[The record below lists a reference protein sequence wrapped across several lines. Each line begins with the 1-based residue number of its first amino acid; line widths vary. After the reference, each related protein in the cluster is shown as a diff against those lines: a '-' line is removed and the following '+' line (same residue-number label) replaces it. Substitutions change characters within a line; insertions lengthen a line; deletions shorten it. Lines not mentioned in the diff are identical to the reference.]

1 MPPPIS
7 TPMPHMQRAARR
19 GRGEA
24 ASGCGGWGRAPR
36 KPPQPPAPPA
46 TPNHRWRRAQ
56 QLQKPQTGGRAVA
69 PGSFLYNVKDGY
81 QGSFSTH
88 RDFCLPF
95 LGLVYRG
102 WGGYSGSAARLTTP
116 PSPTRP
122 PLQSTRRTWVGES
135 NGARQIF
142 YNAPR
147 ELIEHE
153 SDLHP
158 YQLETHTRTCDTP
171 LTLSVG
177 HCGDAGW
184 KPPAPQG
191 DTSRKTNGTPRA

>member
-1 MPPPIS
+1 M
-7 TPMPHMQRAARR
+7 H
-19 GRGEA
+19 A

-56 QLQKPQTGGRAVA
+56 QLQKPQTGGRGPLPREVFCTTLKMVTKAVSLLTVIFVCLSWA
-69 PGSFLYNVKDGY
+69 LFTGDG
-81 QGSFSTH
+81 
-88 RDFCLPF
+88 
-95 LGLVYRG
+95 
-102 WGGYSGSAARLTTP
+102 GGYSGSAARLTTP

>member
-1 MPPPIS
+1 
-7 TPMPHMQRAARR
+7 MPHMQRAARR

-102 WGGYSGSAARLTTP
+102 WGGGIL
-116 PSPTRP
+116 
-122 PLQSTRRTWVGES
+122 G
-135 NGARQIF
+135 
-142 YNAPR
+142 APR
-147 ELIEHE
+147 VLLPHLPQPDHLCKVPVEHGLE
-153 SDLHP
+153 RVMGRDRFFITLPGSSSNMNPTSIHISWKHTPAPATHHSP
-158 YQLETHTRTCDTP
+158 YQ
-171 LTLSVG
+171 
-177 HCGDAGW
+177 
-184 KPPAPQG
+184 
-191 DTSRKTNGTPRA
+191 